1 MAGDNVKIEIIGLP
15 ELLKTLE
22 KLRVPPDDIEPI
34 LFKGAKK
41 LQDNIRAAAP
51 PDKTGNLRKGIVAK
65 KGKGSVYFRS
75 AFAAT
80 DFWKAP
86 HDHLVEL
93 GHRIVIHKG
102 IDTGKFAKAHAFF
115 WPTAQRDVPGIG
127 AEIVKELGNM
137 IEERV
142 K

>member
-41 LQDNIRAAAP
+41 LQTNIRAAAP
-51 PDKTGNLRKGIVAK
+51 NKTGALVKGVVAK
-65 KGKGSVYFRS
+65 KTKGSAYFRS

-80 DFWKAP
+80 DFHKAP
-86 HDHLVEL
+86 HDHLVNF
-93 GHRIVIHKG
+93 GHRIVTHKG
-102 IDTGKFAKAHAFF
+102 VDTGKRAKANEFF

-127 AEIVKELGNM
+127 AEIVKELGDL
-137 IEERV
+137 IIQRV